1 MQTGALLSA
10 ELCAAV
16 TVGLHTSD
24 TLLLPWR
31 LTGMLLVS
39 KMFNRMLPAQSNTAQ
54 ASSAQA
60 NLEETDA
67 T

>member
-1 MQTGALLSA
+1 MQIGALLSV

-16 TVGLHTSD
+16 AVGLHTSD